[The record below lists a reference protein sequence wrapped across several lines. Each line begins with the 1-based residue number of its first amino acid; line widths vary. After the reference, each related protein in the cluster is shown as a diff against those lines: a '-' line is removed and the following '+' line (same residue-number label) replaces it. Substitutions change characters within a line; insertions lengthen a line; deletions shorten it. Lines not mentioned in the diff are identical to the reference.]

1 MSARR
6 TSFHSAGGAVDGADG
21 ALAISRQVRQGKT
34 NLADPVTL
42 EVVRHGL
49 VAAAEQMA
57 TSIERSA
64 RSQVIREM
72 LDYST
77 GVFDREG
84 GIVAQSTRIPMHLN
98 SMTRPL
104 QTILRDHYPL
114 SEWRAGDVFVT
125 NDPYSGG
132 QHLPDIMTFSPITMD
147 GREIAISGELGGHP
161 ALGGRGPSSYGA
173 DATEIY
179 QEGLQLPPMRIV
191 REGDWNEIFLPVFA
205 KNIRVPDKTIGDL
218 KAQIAALTIGA
229 DEVRRIALRYGIET
243 FLACTEE
250 LLAATRRNME
260 AAIEALPD
268 GVFRAEDVIDGDGLD
283 DDPIPIRV
291 AVHRTGKQL
300 IVDFTGSADQVR
312 GPVNCPLA
320 ATESAVY
327 YATAAV
333 LQSGTAPNRGAYDAI
348 RVIAPEGC
356 VLNPRH
362 PAPVVGRNVFT
373 HRVANITMAA
383 LGEALPDRACAHHYG
398 NSNVH
403 ILHAQEPN
411 GAANVLFEIGVGGW
425 GGRPGKDGPDGL
437 SQGIHNLANNPIEMV
452 EHEFPGLILEY
463 SFITDSGGPGRW
475 RGGMGIERSM
485 RVDVDCEFSAQYDR
499 IKFPAPGLH
508 GGGPGRP
515 ARLLLERRG
524 DETVEL
530 AGKVVGYRL
539 RKGDVIRIQTQGG
552 GGLGDPVE
560 RDPARLRR
568 DVAEGKVTFEAA
580 VRDYGMS
587 PDAEGEPAQV
597 LA

>member
-1 MSARR
+1 MGHRETGVPDA
-6 TSFHSAGGAVDGADG
+6 
-21 ALAISRQVRQGKT
+21 
-34 NLADPVTL
+34 VTL

-77 GVFDREG
+77 GVFDLEG

-104 QTILRDHYPL
+104 QTLLREHFPL
-114 SEWRAGDVFVT
+114 AQWREADVFTT

-132 QHLPDIMTFSPITMD
+132 QHLPDIMTFSPIIVD
-147 GREIAISGELGGHP
+147 GRVIAIAGTLGHH
-161 ALGGRGPSSYGA
+161 LDVGGRGPSSYGA

-179 QEGLQLPPMRIV
+179 QEGIQLPPMRIIAQG
-191 REGDWNEIFLPVFA
+191 EWNEIFLPLFA
-205 KNIRVPDKTIGDL
+205 KNIRVPDKTVGDL

-229 DEVRRIALRYGIET
+229 GEVRRLARRYGVDT

-250 LLAATRRNME
+250 LISTSRRSME

-268 GVFRAEDVIDGDGLD
+268 GVFHAEDVIDGDGLD
-283 DDPIPIRV
+283 DEPIPIQV
-291 AVHRTGKQL
+291 AVRKAGKRL
-300 IVDFTGSADQVR
+300 IVDFTGSSGQVR
-312 GPVNCPLA
+312 GPINCPLA

-327 YATAAV
+327 YAAAAV
-333 LQSGTAPNRGAYDAI
+333 LQSGVAPNRGAYQPI
-348 RVIAPEGC
+348 EVIAPAGC
-356 VLNPRH
+356 VLNPLH

-403 ILHAQEPN
+403 ILHAKEAD
-411 GAANVLFEIGVGGW
+411 GSANVLFEIGVGGW

-452 EHEFPGLILEY
+452 EHDFPGLILDY
-463 SFITDSGGPGRW
+463 CYIPDSGGPGRW
-475 RGGMGIERSM
+475 RGGMAIERSM
-485 RVDVDCEFSAQYDR
+485 RMDVDCEFSAQYDR

-508 GGGPGRP
+508 GGSPGRP
-515 ARLLLERRG
+515 ARLLLEREG
-524 DETVEL
+524 EATIEL
-530 AGKVVGYRL
+530 AGKVVGFRL
-539 RKGDVIRIQTQGG
+539 QKGDVIRIQTQGG
-552 GGLGDPVE
+552 GGLGDPLA
-560 RDPARLRR
+560 RDSALLHR
-568 DVAEGKVTFEAA
+568 DLAQGKVTFDAA
-580 VRDYGMS
+580 VRDYGLT
-587 PDAEGEPAQV
+587 PDAARKPEAV
-597 LA
+597 SA

>member
-1 MSARR
+1 M
-6 TSFHSAGGAVDGADG
+6 TH
-21 ALAISRQVRQGKT
+21 GKRE
-34 NLADPVTL
+34 LADPVTL

-49 VAAAEQMA
+49 TAGAEQMA

-77 GVFDREG
+77 GIFDREG

-104 QTILRDHYPL
+104 QTMLRDHFPL
-114 SEWRAGDVFVT
+114 DEWREGDVFVT

-132 QHLPDIMTFSPITMD
+132 QHLPDIMTFSPIMVD
-147 GREIAISGELGGHP
+147 GQPIAIAGTLGHH
-161 ALGGRGPSSYGA
+161 LDVGGRGPSSYGA

-191 REGDWNEIFLPVFA
+191 SRGEWNEIFLPVFA
-205 KNIRVPDKTIGDL
+205 KNIRVPEKTVGDL
-218 KAQIAALTIGA
+218 RAQIAALKIGA
-229 DEVRRIALRYGIET
+229 DEVRRLALRYGVET

-250 LLAATRRNME
+250 LLAASRRNME

-283 DDPIPIRV
+283 DEPIPIKV
-291 AVHRTGKQL
+291 AVQRSGKTL

-312 GPVNCPLA
+312 GPVNCPIA

-333 LQSGTAPNRGAYDAI
+333 LQSGVAPNRGAYDAI

-356 VLNPRH
+356 VLNPQH

-403 ILHAQEPN
+403 ILHAKEAD
-411 GAANVLFEIGVGGW
+411 GSANVLFEIGVGGW
-425 GGRPGKDGPDGL
+425 GGRPGQDGPDGL

-463 SFITDSGGPGRW
+463 SYIADSGGPGRW

-485 RVDVDCEFSAQYDR
+485 RLDVDCEFSAQYDR

-508 GGGPGRP
+508 GGLPGRP
-515 ARLLLERRG
+515 ARLLLEREG
-524 DETVEL
+524 EETVEL

-552 GGLGDPVE
+552 GGLGDPSE
-560 RDPARLRR
+560 RDPELLQR
-568 DVAEGKVTFEAA
+568 DVALGKVTVEAA
-580 VRDYGMS
+580 LRDYGLS
-587 PDAEGEPAQV
+587 PDAVAETAQV
-597 LA
+597 PA